1 MPETGNDRK
10 AADDLSNKGIDYVV
24 SVLRSAVGLS
34 PVGATFLAE
43 LVTAAIPNQRTDR
56 LVRYVRI
63 LAKRLDNFEKS
74 FLDEQAKRSDFCE
87 LIEESFHQAARSTRI
102 CCAFS

>member
-1 MPETGNDRK
+1 MSNTV
-10 AADDLSNKGIDYVV
+10 DDPKGTDHLSNRGIDYLVF
-24 SVLRSAVGLS
+24 VLRSAVGLS

-63 LAKRLDNFEKS
+63 LAKRLANFEKS
-74 FLDEQAKRSDFCE
+74 FLDE
-87 LIEESFHQAARSTRI
+87 
-102 CCAFS
+102 